1 MNKIT
6 DNFYYIQNSIMGNN
20 SYILINKNFCFIVD
34 PSWNSEKLIEFIKSK
49 QLILKGII
57 LTHLHYDHVGETKK
71 IVENFDNIKIIVS
84 KLGKEVV
91 DNTSNRIFINDKD
104 FKNNNFTYVEDGE
117 LIENDLIQF
126 IHTPGHSQC
135 SMCIAFENKILTGD
149 HIFVDE
155 IGRTDL
161 EYADPKEMWNSIK
174 KFKTYVDEKKINNI
188 YPGHNEFGT
197 MEIILQKNKYLK

>member
-1 MNKIT
+1 MTKIT
-6 DNFYYIQNSIMGNN
+6 DNFYHIQNSIMRNN

-34 PSWNSEKLIEFIKSK
+34 PSWNSKKLIDFIKSK
-49 QLILKGII
+49 KLILKGII
-57 LTHLHYDHVGETKK
+57 LTHLHFDHVGHTKK
-71 IVENFDNIKIIVS
+71 IVNCFDNVKIIVS
-84 KLGKEVV
+84 KLGKEIV
-91 DNTSNRIFINDKD
+91 DNTSNMIFIKDKN
-104 FKNNNFTYVEDGE
+104 FKNNDFLYVEDLE
-117 LIENDLIQF
+117 LIEDKLIQF

-161 EYADPKEMWNSIK
+161 QYADPKEMWNSIQ
-174 KFKTYVDEKKINNI
+174 KFKTYVDEKKINNV

-197 MEIILQKNKYLK
+197 MEIIFKKNKYLK